1 MDLTTIKFKSG
12 EYVQC
17 ADVMEKAPIYSK
29 GSRNTRTLIKKKE
42 IPENMIM
49 YAKQNEEGKWIKTT
63 GESIKFDKVLLKKE
77 YLINIPELQEKN
89 EDTVIVDEKGIPE
102 APSII
107 NLTNDEKFKDTDGNV
122 VEIETRGER
131 IHNGIYFKVKDVE
144 IKFDQKQLS
153 VIICNKNTGYEKDTD
168 YCFFNCKVN
177 NNVMKKN
184 KKETI
189 KKEMFLTY
197 CGMLKVLFVSR
208 SGKASG
214 FIKWAIETLF
224 TVQMG
229 TKDQKQVLGSKL
241 LGVSTD
247 DVKIVFNTSLSTTP
261 CIYFIILG
269 TVGEL
274 REIMNIDMKYPDNMI
289 VAKFGRANDMP
300 DRISQHENDY
310 GKIKG
315 VELRLK
321 YFGYVDPQHA
331 VKAEAEVRDFFTEME
346 SKLEYDG
353 RKELV
358 VIRSSMLK
366 QVKNL
371 YKNISSAYAGH
382 VKDLLLEIKELEAKN
397 QLIKRDM
404 DLEKER
410 YQNTLQEEKHKN
422 ILQEEMH
429 KNILQEEKHKNAL
442 LIKDMEYMKIINEL
456 LMKK

>member
-77 YLINIPELQEKN
+77 YLINIPELQEN
-89 EDTVIVDEKGIPE
+89 NDEIIVDDKGIKE

-107 NLTNDEKFKDTDGNV
+107 NLTDDEKFKDTEGNV

-131 IHNGIYFKVKDVE
+131 VYNSIYFKVKDVE
-144 IKFDQKQLS
+144 IGFDLKKLYT
-153 VIICNKNTGYEKDTD
+153 VMMNKDSSYVKDAD
-168 YCFFNCKVN
+168 YCFFNCN
-177 NNVMKKN
+177 IITNPGKN
-184 KKETI
+184 KI
-189 KKEMFLTY
+189 KKEVFLTY

-214 FIKWAIETLF
+214 FIKWATETLF

-229 TKDQKQVLGSKL
+229 TKNQKQVLGSKL

-331 VKAEAEVRDFFTEME
+331 VKAEAEVRDFFMEME

-358 VIRSSMLK
+358 IIKPSMLK

-397 QLIKRDM
+397 QLIERDM
-404 DLEKER
+404 DLERER
-410 YQNTLQEEKHKN
+410 
-422 ILQEEMH
+422 H

-442 LIKDMEYMKIINEL
+442 LVKDMEYMKIINEL

>member
-17 ADVMEKAPIYSK
+17 TDVMEKAPIYSK

-63 GESIKFDKVLLKKE
+63 GESIKFDKVLLKKD

-89 EDTVIVDEKGIPE
+89 EDIVIVDENGIPE
-102 APSII
+102 APPII
-107 NLTNDEKFKDTDGNV
+107 NLTNDEKFKDTEGNV
-122 VEIETRGER
+122 VEIETRGVR
-131 IHNGIYFKVKDVE
+131 IHNGIYFRVKDVE
-144 IKFDQKQLS
+144 IGFDLKKLYS
-153 VIICNKNTGYEKDTD
+153 TMIHKESSYVKEID
-168 YCFFNCKVN
+168 YCFFNCNIAVN
-177 NNVMKKN
+177 PGKN
-184 KKETI
+184 KI
-189 KKEMFLTY
+189 KKEVFLTY

-214 FIKWAIETLF
+214 FIKWATETLF

-241 LGVSTD
+241 LGILTE
-247 DVKIVFNTSLSTTP
+247 DVKTVFDTSLSTIP

-269 TVGEL
+269 TVKEL
-274 REIMNIDMKYPDNMI
+274 RQIMNIGVKYSDDMI

-300 DRISQHENDY
+300 ERIGQHENDY
-310 GKIKG
+310 GKIQG
-315 VELRLK
+315 VVLRLK

-331 VKAEAEVRDFFTEME
+331 VKAEAEIRDFFMEME

-358 VIRSSMLK
+358 VIKPSMLK
-366 QVKNL
+366 QVKNV
-371 YKNISSAYAGH
+371 YKNVSSSYAGH

-397 QLIKRDM
+397 QLIERDM
-404 DLEKER
+404 DLER
-410 YQNTLQEEKHKN
+410 QKN
-422 ILQEEMH
+422 ILQEEKH